1 MVFIWVGWLAY
12 LATMFLWTISF
23 CSRAHSNALAC
34 PYSSSHVQTNLM
46 CILSPLSSSP
56 LLTAF
61 LFFGGMVLCLIV
73 ARDSHSPLGG
83 GGNVL
88 MELEKLLD

>member
-1 MVFIWVGWLAY
+1 
-12 LATMFLWTISF
+12 
-23 CSRAHSNALAC
+23 
-34 PYSSSHVQTNLM
+34 
-46 CILSPLSSSP
+46 LSSSP

-73 ARDSHSPLGG
+73 ARDSHSPLSG